1 MSRGTDVMGTIRV
14 LIRGWGM
21 AHDVFATFYYCLLIL
36 KLVERF
42 TTQSYEYYI
51 WGKNRLLGKPFPS
64 QRSSGRMKTSKGE
77 RTSS

>member
-1 MSRGTDVMGTIRV
+1 MPHGSLNTRDGRWEMEAHFETGGTY
-14 LIRGWGM
+14 
-21 AHDVFATFYYCLLIL
+21 YYCLLIL